1 MIGFIKLFI
10 VLGVIVDFIIIV
22 FFFFKNGKILFNV
35 CIISEMLYDWYWLLL
50 FGVGMVMIKIL
61 DVFGVVDIFNFFDD
75 SIFL

>member
-10 VLGVIVDFIIIV
+10 VLGVIVDFIIMV
-22 FFFFKNGKILFNV
+22 FFFFKNDKILFNV